1 MREAQYEE
9 IRNARFIEVDN
20 LDDLIAKFP
29 SRKLRKYWSNCDTPL
44 IFAGFK
50 TNL

>member
-20 LDDLIAKFP
+20 LDDLIVKFP
-29 SRKLRKYWSNCDTPL
+29 SRKYWSNCDTPL